1 MKYILELTIE
11 KSRIEVWQAFDS
23 TENLSKWQPSL
34 IKFEHIS
41 GTPGQPG
48 AVSELTYNENDREF
62 TLTEEISLRDEPNR
76 FDGVYKNEF
85 SDSFIRNTFIEKG
98 ENETLWVVETDF
110 KFKTLPM
117 KIMGPLMK
125 RNFVRR
131 TYRDMER
138 FVEFVEGNQEEEH
151 DGKNS

>member
-1 MKYILELTIE
+1 MKFRLELPIDKPLT
-11 KSRIEVWQAFDS
+11 EVWKAFDS
-23 TENLSKWQPSL
+23 AENLKEWQPSL
-34 IKFEHIS
+34 IKFEHVS

-48 AVSELTYNENDREF
+48 AVSELTYNENEREF
-62 TLTEEISLRDEPNR
+62 TLTEEITLREEPHR

-85 SDSFIRNTFIEKG
+85 SDSFIRNTFVEKG
-98 ENETLWVVETDF
+98 ENETLWMTETDF

-138 FVEFVEGNQEEEH
+138 FKDFVEGIEGEQH
-151 DGKNS
+151 DDKNS

>member
-1 MKYILELTIE
+1 MKFKLEFTIE
-11 KSRIEVWQAFDS
+11 KSRAEVWKAFD
-23 TENLSKWQPSL
+23 NPKHLSKWQTSL
-34 IKFEHIS
+34 KKFEHVS

-48 AVSELTYNENDREF
+48 AESKLTYQENDREF
-62 TLTEEISLRDEPNR
+62 TLTEKILVRDEPNQ
-76 FDGVYKNEF
+76 FDGVYENEF
-85 SDSFIRNTFIEKG
+85 SDSFIKNTFIEKD
-98 ENETLWVVETDF
+98 EKETLWVVETEF

-138 FVEFVEGNQEEEH
+138 FVEFAE
-151 DGKNS
+151 NS

>member
-1 MKYILELTIE
+1 MKYTLEITLE
-11 KSRIEVWQAFDS
+11 KSRTDVWQAFDS
-23 TENLSKWQPSL
+23 TENLNKWQPSL
-34 IKFEHIS
+34 KKFEHVS

-48 AVSELTYNENDREF
+48 AVSNLTYEENEREF
-62 TLTEEISLRDEPNR
+62 ALTEKIIFRDEPKQ
-76 FDGVYKNEF
+76 FDGVYENEF
-85 SDSFIRNTFIEKG
+85 SDSFVKNTFTEKG
-98 ENETLWVVETDF
+98 ENETLWVVETKF

-138 FVEFVEGNQEEEH
+138 FQEFVE
-151 DGKNS
+151 SS

>member
-1 MKYILELTIE
+1 MKYTLEITLE
-11 KSRIEVWQAFDS
+11 KSRTDVWQAFDS
-23 TENLSKWQPSL
+23 TENLKKWQPSL
-34 IKFEHIS
+34 KKFENVS

-48 AVSELTYNENDREF
+48 AVSNLTYEENEREF
-62 TLTEEISLRDEPNR
+62 TLTEKIIFRDEPKQ
-76 FDGVYKNEF
+76 FDGVYENEF
-85 SDSFIRNTFIEKG
+85 SDSFVKNTFTEKG
-98 ENETLWVVETDF
+98 ENETLWVVETKF

-138 FVEFVEGNQEEEH
+138 FQEFVE
-151 DGKNS
+151 SL

>member
-1 MKYILELTIE
+1 MKYTLEITLE
-11 KSRIEVWQAFDS
+11 KSRTDVWQAFDS
-23 TENLSKWQPSL
+23 TENLNKWQPSL
-34 IKFEHIS
+34 KKFEHVS

-48 AVSELTYNENDREF
+48 AVSNLTYEENEREF
-62 TLTEEISLRDEPNR
+62 ALTEKIIFRDEPKQ
-76 FDGVYKNEF
+76 FDGVYENEF
-85 SDSFIRNTFIEKG
+85 SDSFVKNTFTEKG
-98 ENETLWVVETDF
+98 ENETLWVVETKF

-138 FVEFVEGNQEEEH
+138 FQEFVE
-151 DGKNS
+151 SL

>member
-1 MKYILELTIE
+1 MKYTIELTLE
-11 KSRIEVWQAFDS
+11 KSRADVWQAFD
-23 TENLSKWQPSL
+23 NPDNMKNWQPSL
-34 IKFEHIS
+34 KKFEPVS

-48 AVSELTYNENDREF
+48 AVSNLIYEENEREF
-62 TLTEEISLRDEPNR
+62 TLTEEINLRDEPKR

-85 SDSFIRNTFIEKG
+85 SDSIVKNTFVEKG
-98 ENETLWVVETDF
+98 ESETLWIVETEF

-125 RNFVRR
+125 RNFARR

-138 FVEFVEGNQEEEH
+138 FQEFVE
-151 DGKNS
+151 SL